1 MTIDSDKILH
11 DLLNSLDSL
20 EGIRPGEIPNIALY
34 MDQVTTFMDAQL
46 ASSRRFESDKV
57 LTKTMINNYAKNKLL
72 PPPVKKKYSPEHMML
87 LVFIYY
93 FKNILSIT
101 DIQTLLAPITDRY
114 FGTESGFSIQDI
126 YDEIFQMEKEE
137 IASVKEDL
145 LKKADVSKSMFGSS
159 PEEDREFLQLFW
171 THAQL
176 LSSFFHSEVPGSM
189 DEYTNHI
196 WIILQ
201 NIIGASA
208 NDHTGFL
215 FCQFPDDL
223 CLVIKQIFIRC
234 KILTLRRNQFSIVDS
249 GLSKQRALCT
259 GIFIHL
265 PKRVS

>member
-93 FKNILSIT
+93 FKNIISIT

-114 FGTESGFSIQDI
+114 FGTESGFSIKDI

-159 PEEDREFLQLFW
+159 PEEDREFLQLFSFIC
-171 THAQL
+171 L
-176 LSSFFHSEVPGSM
+176 LSFDVYLKKQMIEHMVDELASLAAPSDPKKKIKNKRVIKKDGCVGIAPSFLIFTHFSFFSIRSNTISYPS
-189 DEYTNHI
+189 
-196 WIILQ
+196 
-201 NIIGASA
+201 
-208 NDHTGFL
+208 
-215 FCQFPDDL
+215 FP
-223 CLVIKQIFIRC
+223 
-234 KILTLRRNQFSIVDS
+234 
-249 GLSKQRALCT
+249 
-259 GIFIHL
+259 
-265 PKRVS
+265 

>member
-20 EGIRPGEIPNIALY
+20 EGIRPGEIPNIALLY
-34 MDQVTTFMDAQL
+34 GPGLRPLWTHSY

-57 LTKTMINNYAKNKLL
+57 LTKNNDQQLCKNK
-72 PPPVKKKYSPEHMML
+72 PAPAAGSKRNIRRSHMML

-159 PEEDREFLQLFW
+159 PEEDREFLQLFSFIC
-171 THAQL
+171 L
-176 LSSFFHSEVPGSM
+176 LSFDVYLKKQMIEHMV
-189 DEYTNHI
+189 DE
-196 WIILQ
+196 L
-201 NIIGASA
+201 ASLA
-208 NDHTGFL
+208 APSDTEKRK
-215 FCQFPDDL
+215 
-223 CLVIKQIFIRC
+223 IK
-234 KILTLRRNQFSIVDS
+234 
-249 GLSKQRALCT
+249 KQT
-259 GIFIHL
+259 
-265 PKRVS
+265 

>member
-57 LTKTMINNYAKNKLL
+57 LTKT
-72 PPPVKKKYSPEHMML
+72 
-87 LVFIYY
+87 
-93 FKNILSIT
+93 ILSIT

-114 FGTESGFSIQDI
+114 FGTESGFSIKDI

-159 PEEDREFLQLFW
+159 PEEDREFLQLFSFIC
-171 THAQL
+171 L
-176 LSSFFHSEVPGSM
+176 LSFDV
-189 DEYTNHI
+189 Y
-196 WIILQ
+196 LK
-201 NIIGASA
+201 
-208 NDHTGFL
+208 
-215 FCQFPDDL
+215 
-223 CLVIKQIFIRC
+223 KQMI
-234 KILTLRRNQFSIVDS
+234 
-249 GLSKQRALCT
+249 
-259 GIFIHL
+259 
-265 PKRVS
+265 

>member
-34 MDQVTTFMDAQL
+34 MDQVTTFMDAQI

-114 FGTESGFSIQDI
+114 FGTESGFSIKDI

-159 PEEDREFLQLFW
+159 PEEDREFLQLFSFIC
-171 THAQL
+171 L
-176 LSSFFHSEVPGSM
+176 LSFDVYLKKQMIEHMV
-189 DEYTNHI
+189 DE
-196 WIILQ
+196 L
-201 NIIGASA
+201 ASLA
-208 NDHTGFL
+208 APSD
-215 FCQFPDDL
+215 
-223 CLVIKQIFIRC
+223 
-234 KILTLRRNQFSIVDS
+234 
-249 GLSKQRALCT
+249 
-259 GIFIHL
+259 
-265 PKRVS
+265 PKKKN

>member
-114 FGTESGFSIQDI
+114 FGTESGFSIKDI

-159 PEEDREFLQLFW
+159 PEEDREFLQLFSFIC
-171 THAQL
+171 L
-176 LSSFFHSEVPGSM
+176 LSCFLMLSCTYEVVAIDG
-189 DEYTNHI
+189 DYAH
-196 WIILQ
+196 
-201 NIIGASA
+201 
-208 NDHTGFL
+208 
-215 FCQFPDDL
+215 
-223 CLVIKQIFIRC
+223 
-234 KILTLRRNQFSIVDS
+234 LRRNDIEPEDNETKLVA
-249 GLSKQRALCT
+249 RAL
-259 GIFIHL
+259 L
-265 PKRVS
+265 PPEIMEGSILKYEMLQYEIIG

>member
-114 FGTESGFSIQDI
+114 FGTDCIRKRRSSKKSGCIQVQLRQLTGGGPGI
-126 YDEIFQMEKEE
+126 SPALFVYLSAEFRCLSEKT
-137 IASVKEDL
+137 D
-145 LKKADVSKSMFGSS
+145 
-159 PEEDREFLQLFW
+159 DRA
-171 THAQL
+171 H
-176 LSSFFHSEVPGSM
+176 G
-189 DEYTNHI
+189 
-196 WIILQ
+196 
-201 NIIGASA
+201 G
-208 NDHTGFL
+208 
-215 FCQFPDDL
+215 
-223 CLVIKQIFIRC
+223 
-234 KILTLRRNQFSIVDS
+234 
-249 GLSKQRALCT
+249 
-259 GIFIHL
+259 
-265 PKRVS
+265 

>member
-114 FGTESGFSIQDI
+114 FGTESGFSIKDI
-126 YDEIFQMEKEE
+126 YDEIPDGKEE

-145 LKKADVSKSMFGSS
+145 LKKADVSKSMFAAHRRRTGNFS
-159 PEEDREFLQLFW
+159 
-171 THAQL
+171 
-176 LSSFFHSEVPGSM
+176 SSF
-189 DEYTNHI
+189 
-196 WIILQ
+196 
-201 NIIGASA
+201 
-208 NDHTGFL
+208 
-215 FCQFPDDL
+215 
-223 CLVIKQIFIRC
+223 R
-234 KILTLRRNQFSIVDS
+234 
-249 GLSKQRALCT
+249 LSVC
-259 GIFIHL
+259 
-265 PKRVS
+265 

>member
-93 FKNILSIT
+93 FKNI
-101 DIQTLLAPITDRY
+101 APITDRY
-114 FGTESGFSIQDI
+114 FGTESGFSIKDI

-159 PEEDREFLQLFW
+159 PEEDREFLQLFSFIC
-171 THAQL
+171 L
-176 LSSFFHSEVPGSM
+176 LSFDVYLKKQMIEHMV
-189 DEYTNHI
+189 DE
-196 WIILQ
+196 L
-201 NIIGASA
+201 ASLA
-208 NDHTGFL
+208 APSD
-215 FCQFPDDL
+215 
-223 CLVIKQIFIRC
+223 
-234 KILTLRRNQFSIVDS
+234 
-249 GLSKQRALCT
+249 
-259 GIFIHL
+259 
-265 PKRVS
+265 PKKKN

>member
-57 LTKTMINNYAKNKLL
+57 LTKTMINNYAKN
-72 PPPVKKKYSPEHMML
+72 
-87 LVFIYY
+87 
-93 FKNILSIT
+93 LSIT

-114 FGTESGFSIQDI
+114 FGTESGFSIKDI

-159 PEEDREFLQLFW
+159 PEEDREFLQLFSFIC
-171 THAQL
+171 L
-176 LSSFFHSEVPGSM
+176 LSFDVYLKKQMIEHMV
-189 DEYTNHI
+189 DE
-196 WIILQ
+196 L
-201 NIIGASA
+201 ASLA
-208 NDHTGFL
+208 APSD
-215 FCQFPDDL
+215 
-223 CLVIKQIFIRC
+223 
-234 KILTLRRNQFSIVDS
+234 
-249 GLSKQRALCT
+249 
-259 GIFIHL
+259 
-265 PKRVS
+265 PKKKN

>member
-114 FGTESGFSIQDI
+114 FGTESGFSIKDI

-159 PEEDREFLQLFW
+159 PEEDREFLQLFSFIC
-171 THAQL
+171 L
-176 LSSFFHSEVPGSM
+176 LSFDVYLKKQMIEHMVDELASLAAPSDPKRKIKNKRVIKKDGCVGIAPSFLIL
-189 DEYTNHI
+189 HI
-196 WIILQ
+196 F
-201 NIIGASA
+201 
-208 NDHTGFL
+208 FL
-215 FCQFPDDL
+215 FHPFKHHL
-223 CLVIKQIFIRC
+223 ISVV
-234 KILTLRRNQFSIVDS
+234 SI
-249 GLSKQRALCT
+249 A
-259 GIFIHL
+259 
-265 PKRVS
+265 